1 MLLKTNFMETLDFT
15 ATPAYTCS
23 KCGLGVIVI
32 PNEKPIKACTCEA
45 PIAASMATT
54 IYGNGSLKG

>member
-1 MLLKTNFMETLDFT
+1 MENVLDFT

-32 PNEKPIKACTCEA
+32 PDQKPIRPCECNA
-45 PIAASMATT
+45 PIVANMGTV
-54 IYGNGSLKG
+54 IHGNGKLSG